1 MPGFGSKQTLQQL
14 LVSVWFMMWC
24 DVVVLWTILAY
35 GVVWHVRWFCG
46 GLVVG
51 QLNDSFLSNGCFL
64 LPQATLQ
71 RFKITLYRKQ
81 DKLDFCDETDVTFS
95 MGWVLFLVNVLL
107 LNVIFV
113 LISLVMLLEIG
124 ICVSGSK

>member
-95 MGWVLFLVNVLL
+95 MGWVLFPCKS
-107 LNVIFV
+107 IAF
-113 LISLVMLLEIG
+113 EYDF
-124 ICVSGSK
+124 CTYFSGYAARD